1 MAPNLDF
8 KIGEQVYFNG
18 QKALVSEAHFYSDTV
33 KIIINGKEYSVNKN
47 DLFGMNNN
55 KNEYYFDR
63 QIDYYNEQISQNKER
78 IEEQNTL
85 WARAKDKIKSCRQQM
100 ASILHL
106 AGVSIASQINDE
118 IQKAQYYAL
127 RDSRMDARL
136 EQIRATAEIMNAANN
151 TATLA
156 FNKMNISHQKS
167 FFGLG

>member
-1 MAPNLDF
+1 MAPNVDF
-8 KIGEQVYFNG
+8 KIGEQVTFNG
-18 QKALVSEAHFYSDTV
+18 KKAVVSESHIYSDTV
-33 KIIINGKEYSVNKN
+33 TIIVDGKEYSVNKN
-47 DLFGMNNN
+47 DLFGMNEK
-55 KNEYYFDR
+55 KNEYFFDR
-63 QIDYYNEQISQNKER
+63 QIDFYDKQIEQNKET
-78 IEEQNTL
+78 IKEQNTL
-85 WARAKDKIKSCRQQM
+85 WARAKDKIKSCREQM

-118 IQKAQYYAL
+118 SQRAQYYAL

-136 EQIRATAEIMNAANN
+136 EQIGATAEIMNAANN